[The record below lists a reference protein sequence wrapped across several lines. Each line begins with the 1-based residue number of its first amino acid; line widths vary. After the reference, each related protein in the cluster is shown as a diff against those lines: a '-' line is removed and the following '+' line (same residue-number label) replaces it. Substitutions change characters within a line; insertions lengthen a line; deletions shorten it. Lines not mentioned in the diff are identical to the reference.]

1 MRIPSSPAMP
11 GGGPGACAAP
21 HVPHR
26 PAPIWREALRFGQL
40 CHAMAVQNI
49 ARQSTGSFGLL
60 GAFAM
65 PLAMT
70 AGFLAAYEL
79 VGLFRPAIRG
89 DVVVFLLT
97 GILLFQL
104 ASRARSA
111 ADLTGGGAFLWH
123 QPVQPAL
130 VVWSG
135 ALAALYVSV
144 TAMALILTGAALIRG
159 APPLHDPAGLAA
171 PLLLAWGFGVGS
183 GMVMSGIAR
192 YAGGGQ
198 LLGMAWQRAM
208 FLTGG
213 IFFLAAAVPGW
224 MRPWFDW
231 NPLFHII
238 DAMRAAAF
246 VNYSG
251 GDTSLTY
258 AAWCVAGL
266 LAVGHALE
274 RKVRADFSI
283 SRA

>member
-1 MRIPSSPAMP
+1 MRIPSSPASP
-11 GGGPGACAAP
+11 GGGPGAYATP

-135 ALAALYVSV
+135 ALAALAAPQAFSPPAGR
-144 TAMALILTGAALIRG
+144 TQRRRPQPGREPGPQPGRQRRRARARGAHTRGRGQGPGLCALTSSPPPSS
-159 APPLHDPAGLAA
+159 APPLA
-171 PLLLAWGFGVGS
+171 PHLRV
-183 GMVMSGIAR
+183 
-192 YAGGGQ
+192 
-198 LLGMAWQRAM
+198 
-208 FLTGG
+208 
-213 IFFLAAAVPGW
+213 
-224 MRPWFDW
+224 
-231 NPLFHII
+231 
-238 DAMRAAAF
+238 
-246 VNYSG
+246 
-251 GDTSLTY
+251 
-258 AAWCVAGL
+258 
-266 LAVGHALE
+266 
-274 RKVRADFSI
+274 
-283 SRA
+283 